1 MDQHELKIS
10 EDDGN
15 LEVRQTWDETGVQL
29 AFGQV
34 KRVEGLTPDDF
45 RMFIEQ
51 WDTIGIQS
59 NASILRGGKVATDNG
74 VDTIICEAHAPWPI
88 SNRITL
94 VTKYMDLDI
103 DGSHMMLTSS
113 DGNQRYLDDPNIYT
127 QKDKDK
133 LVLAYMY
140 QSGFW
145 VKPLKDAE
153 GNTVA
158 TNIII
163 MQ

>member
-1 MDQHELKIS
+1 MVEAAGSATQESRAEIKARIKANFVQLVETMDQHELKIS
-10 EDDGN
+10 EDEGN

-59 NASILRGGKVATDNG
+59 NASIVRGGKVAEDNG
-74 VDTIICEAHAPWPI
+74 VDTIIAEGHAPWPI

-113 DGNQRYLDDPNIYT
+113 DGNQ
-127 QKDKDK
+127 
-133 LVLAYMY
+133 
-140 QSGFW
+140 
-145 VKPLKDAE
+145 
-153 GNTVA
+153 
-158 TNIII
+158 
-163 MQ
+163 